1 MKNKYYH
8 TVHNQSVK
16 VRIRGQLDTT
26 NTRIHDTSRS
36 WIVQELQHNVDGMNK
51 VYRPNTPSFSREWFL
66 FSSWRSNRIRNSYW
80 YYIIRLPSADFSTTS
95 NLNCNTHAEHWNYF
109 HKMNIQTFQCLQL
122 FFFQI

>member
-51 VYRPNTPSFSREWFL
+51 VYRPNTPSFSRE
-66 FSSWRSNRIRNSYW
+66 
-80 YYIIRLPSADFSTTS
+80 
-95 NLNCNTHAEHWNYF
+95 
-109 HKMNIQTFQCLQL
+109 
-122 FFFQI
+122 